1 MAAQEIIR
9 STTVIQHSYHL
20 LEINLHNLAAVCFEG
35 IPSYNIYATIDSSKH
50 SEHVHY
56 SGNI

>member
-9 STTVIQHSYHL
+9 ATTVIQHSHHL
-20 LEINLHNLAAVCFEG
+20 LEINLLNLAAVYFG
-35 IPSYNIYATIDSSKH
+35 GLPSYTIYATTDSSQH

-56 SGNI
+56 DGSI